1 MIQESIP
8 AIAFLN
14 YDWYAASVK
23 QKTEFV
29 TSSQLMEDGV
39 PMAFSPWIVQKRR
52 NRHTKNSKHR
62 VLPRFLGYILIGVE
76 QFIPQ
81 HLLRSG
87 KAKVSKLLSM
97 DGIPVKV
104 NPDVVALLFS
114 ESGSTDQS
122 LMLHEGDFV
131 EVLEGVFG
139 DALLGKQAKILEI
152 NAEHAKLDFNWI
164 TARVPVENLA
174 LVNSHIA

>member
-1 MIQESIP
+1 MTE
-8 AIAFLN
+8 IAFHN

-23 QKTEFV
+23 QKTEFD

-39 PMAFSPWIVQKRR
+39 PLAFCPWIVQKRR
-52 NRHTKNSKHR
+52 NRHTKTPKHR
-62 VLPRFLGYILIGVE
+62 ILPRFLGYILIGVE

-87 KAKVSKLLSM
+87 RSKVASLLSM
-97 DGIPVKV
+97 DGLPVKV
-104 NPDVVALLFS
+104 DPEVVALLFS

-122 LMLHEGDFV
+122 LMLHEGDLV

-139 DALLGKQAKILEI
+139 DALLGKRAKILEI

-164 TARVPVENLA
+164 TARVPVDHLA
-174 LVNSHIA
+174 LVNSHLA